1 MRSTMIAVPLLLV
14 FLFAPMATFASAE
27 GPALQ
32 EANIDLKDKASL
44 QRGAKYFTNYC
55 MSCHSLQYMR
65 YNRMAAD
72 LDIPEDELTE
82 NLIFGDAKPGDLMTN
97 SMRSEDGLK
106 WFGKVVPDLTLV
118 TRWRSPD
125 WVYTYLKSYYVDET
139 RPYGVNNLI
148 FDKVGMPHPLIN
160 LQGIQM
166 PIYAEAHGADEG
178 AAHNAA
184 MHVVGVELVEP
195 GELSVE
201 EYDTMVRD
209 LTNFLTYVG
218 EPYKLE
224 RRSLG
229 LYVLLFLGLLF
240 ILAFY
245 LKKEYWKDVH

>member
-1 MRSTMIAVPLLLV
+1 MRSAIITSGLLLSLLV
-14 FLFAPMATFASAE
+14 APLSALAAGGH

-44 QRGAKYFTNYC
+44 QRGAKYYANYC
-55 MSCHSLQYMR
+55 MGCHSLQYMR

-82 NLIFGDAKPGDLMTN
+82 NLIFGDAKPGDVMTN
-97 SMRSEDGLK
+97 ALRPDDGVA
-106 WFGKVVPDLTLV
+106 WFGTAIPDLSLV

-125 WVYTYLKSYYVDET
+125 WVYTYLKSYYVDDS

-148 FDKVGMPHPLIN
+148 FDKVGMPHALIN
-160 LQGIQM
+160 LQGVQA
-166 PIYAEAHGADEG
+166 PVYAEEHAAEG
-178 AAHNAA
+178 AAP
-184 MHVVGVELVEP
+184 HVIGVELIEP
-195 GELSVE
+195 GALTVE

-240 ILAFY
+240 ILTYY